1 MSERIR
7 AIYRKKGIK
16 SPTGKG
22 LHTEKFHDMATSI
35 KKDNPGYS
43 MERCYKIAM
52 GVLTPK
58 KAVKKSHLRRKK

>member
-1 MSERIR
+1 MSERIK

-16 SPTGKG
+16 PPAGKG

-52 GVLTPK
+52 GQLGAE
-58 KAVKKSHLRRKK
+58 KAVKKSHLRRKN